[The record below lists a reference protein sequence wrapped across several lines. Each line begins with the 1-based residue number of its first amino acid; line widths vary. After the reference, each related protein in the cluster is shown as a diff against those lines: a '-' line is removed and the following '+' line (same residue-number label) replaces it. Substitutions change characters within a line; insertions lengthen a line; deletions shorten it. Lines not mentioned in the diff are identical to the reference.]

1 MPRAR
6 GTVRL
11 KDPDAPPP
19 VAAAEDLPP
28 AYAKARDKFMGYL
41 RVEAGLSPNT
51 LSNYRRD
58 ITQCFAD
65 LARAG
70 VAGPEAATSRD
81 LVGHVQSLGRDRG
94 LEASSVARH
103 IAAIRQYY
111 KWLLARQVILDNPAE
126 MIERPKRWKKVPTV
140 LTPKQLRAI
149 IDSARAPE
157 KADPRVLPL
166 WTRDRALLEL
176 LYASGLR
183 VTESATLEVQH
194 VYLSV
199 SGRDDLGAVRVV
211 GKGNKTRV
219 VPMHK
224 AACDAIRDYLHD
236 CRPRLLKGDG
246 KDLGRVF
253 LSKTGRPLERV
264 AIWKI
269 LRQRARQAGVP
280 AVHPHKLRHSFATH
294 LLAGGADLRV
304 VQELLGHADI
314 GTTEIYTH
322 VDRSK
327 LHEVIGKFHPRERG
341 PRTRA

>member
-6 GTVRL
+6 GQVRI
-11 KDPDAPPP
+11 KDPDAPEAAP
-19 VAAAEDLPP
+19 VAESLPP
-28 AYAKARDKFMGYL
+28 AFAKARDRFIAYL
-41 RVEAGLSPNT
+41 RVEAGLSLNT

-58 ITQCFAD
+58 IQQCFAD

-70 VAGPEAATSRD
+70 LESPEAATPRQ
-81 LVGHVQSLGRDRG
+81 LVEHVQALRGDRG

-111 KWLLARQVILDNPAE
+111 KWLLARQVITENPAE
-126 MIERPKRWKKVPTV
+126 VIERPKRWKKVPTV
-140 LTPKQLRAI
+140 LTPRQLRSI
-149 IDSARAPE
+149 IDAARPPE
-157 KADPRVLPL
+157 KVDAKTLPL

-199 SGRDDLGAVRVV
+199 NGRDDMGAVRVV
-211 GKGNKTRV
+211 GKGSKTRV
-219 VPMHK
+219 VPMHR
-224 AACDAIRDYLHD
+224 AACDALRDYLHD

-253 LSKTGRPLERV
+253 LSRTGRPLERV

-269 LRQRARQAGVP
+269 LNQRAKEAGVP

-327 LHEVIGKFHPRERG
+327 LHQVIGKFHPRERG
-341 PRTRA
+341 PK